1 MSRMTNP
8 TGCILYARMWDL
20 YFTVEE
26 RDGLMMRKV
35 RNQKWIYLLLV
46 ITVMISGICLEK
58 IQADAYFSCNHTRT
72 IVKLDG
78 ILRDVPACR
87 TETLSQRE
95 VLSSLRTAKRETRHN
110 QIKTGFQT
118 GFCVS
123 YAEILPQ
130 NIQLNQAAGIDRS
143 DCEGSSSAVILSYI
157 HKQDG
162 EKA

>member
-58 IQADAYFSCNHTRT
+58 IPANSYFSCKQTNT
-72 IVKLDG
+72 ISKAKGV
-78 ILRDVPACR
+78 LRDVSAYR

-95 VLSSLRTAKRETRHN
+95 VLNSLRSVKRELRRN
-110 QIKTGFQT
+110 SVRTGALFGSCLSNEEFLPKIFQ
-118 GFCVS
+118 S
-123 YAEILPQ
+123 
-130 NIQLNQAAGIDRS
+130 NQAAGEDAIYCKTS
-143 DCEGSSSAVILSYI
+143 CSAAILSYI
-157 HKQDG
+157 HNQDG